1 MRYHFWFSFSEIKFD
16 LLMKKLLNDSG
27 TSVADNNN
35 GYMVEFNSLG
45 NTNRP
50 RDIWSLRMGRMS

>member
-1 MRYHFWFSFSEIKFD
+1 
-16 LLMKKLLNDSG
+16 MKKLLNDSG